1 MELLKKLTE
10 CNSVS
15 GDEKEIRELIELE
28 AKKYAYDIRT
38 DALGNLIVHKKGTGK
53 KLMMTAHMDE
63 IGIIVTFVEDDG
75 FIRFSKV
82 GGLYTNDLIGR
93 RVRFKN
99 GTVGVIG
106 LDGEAK
112 DRTLQK
118 MFIDIGAKDKKSAEK
133 MVKIGDTACFMG
145 EFVVQGEKIIS
156 KALDDRVGCYILLE
170 ALKNCEES
178 KNDLYFVFT
187 VQEEVGLRG
196 AKTSAFGI
204 MPDMA
209 IAIDVTDTG
218 DTPKSDVMEVKLGA
232 GAAIKVMDSSCI
244 CSPEV
249 RSLLLELARKNKIP
263 CQIEVLTY
271 GGTDAGAIHLTGAG
285 VKTGGV
291 SIPTRFIHSPS
302 EMVDA
307 DDVKACIRLVEQFC
321 YA

>member
-1 MELLKKLTE
+1 
-10 CNSVS
+10 
-15 GDEKEIRELIELE
+15 
-28 AKKYAYDIRT
+28 
-38 DALGNLIVHKKGTGK
+38 
-53 KLMMTAHMDE
+53 
-63 IGIIVTFVEDDG
+63 
-75 FIRFSKV
+75 
-82 GGLYTNDLIGR
+82 
-93 RVRFKN
+93 
-99 GTVGVIG
+99 
-106 LDGEAK
+106 
-112 DRTLQK
+112 
-118 MFIDIGAKDKKSAEK
+118 
-133 MVKIGDTACFMG
+133 MG